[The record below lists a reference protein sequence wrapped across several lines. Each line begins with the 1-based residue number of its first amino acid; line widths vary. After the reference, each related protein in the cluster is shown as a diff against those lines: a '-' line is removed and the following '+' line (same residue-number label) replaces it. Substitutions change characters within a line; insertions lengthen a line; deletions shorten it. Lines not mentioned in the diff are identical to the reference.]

1 MEALKEGMNAVLSG
15 QMSKFT
21 ILNWIAIEKRI
32 CGDKVIDIDRLKSIT
47 TFPNCQNDHPIV
59 ERFWRVFES
68 FDDEERSLYLKFVWG
83 RTRLPIAGLDRLSYK
98 HQVRLM
104 TDMNK
109 TAFPLAHTCFFQL
122 DIPNYE
128 TDEICRQR
136 LLAAAQLC
144 GEMDTDMAQVVD
156 EVD

>member
-15 QMSKFT
+15 QMSKFS
-21 ILNWIAIEKRI
+21 ILNWMAIEKRI

-47 TFPNCQNDHPIV
+47 KFPNCQNDHPIV

-83 RTRLPIAGLDRLSYK
+83 RTRLPIAGLDSLSYK
-98 HQVRLM
+98 HEVRLM

-109 TAFPLAHTCFFQL
+109 TSFPLAHTCFF
-122 DIPNYE
+122 
-128 TDEICRQR
+128 
-136 LLAAAQLC
+136 
-144 GEMDTDMAQVVD
+144 
-156 EVD
+156 